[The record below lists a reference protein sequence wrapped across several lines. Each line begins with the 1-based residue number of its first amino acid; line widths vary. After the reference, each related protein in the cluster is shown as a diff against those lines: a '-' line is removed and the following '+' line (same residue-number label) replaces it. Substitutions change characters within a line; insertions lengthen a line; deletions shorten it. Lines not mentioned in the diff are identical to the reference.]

1 MSIWKDSEGNLHDDD
16 NGKALG
22 LAVWPSG
29 LTLLTEGEVIA
40 ARAPTTKEKVLQQ
53 TYSVNSDYAKLFKM
67 PIDFTNEAG
76 VESVYPNSKTRL
88 LNGLSALDNIDEV
101 LGEGA
106 TSWKLGKWLDAN
118 QIIQDFT
125 YKDLQNLREAMVE
138 IDSVKWTDYLS
149 ELAKI
154 QA

>member
-1 MSIWKDSEGNLHDDD
+1 
-16 NGKALG
+16 
-22 LAVWPSG
+22 
-29 LTLLTEGEVIA
+29 
-40 ARAPTTKEKVLQQ
+40 
-53 TYSVNSDYAKLFKM
+53 M

-125 YKDLQNLREAMVE
+125 YKDLQNLRKAMVE
-138 IDSVKWTDYLS
+138 SDSVKWTDYLS